1 MSDKLNIR
9 FSIEV
14 KPGCPECRK
23 LPNFARLMKE
33 YFEDQPRF
41 SLVDAVESV
50 LIEAYIDEIKEHVCA
65 RVKFLPKSVVVKRTS
80 PKRAQK
86 R

>member
-1 MSDKLNIR
+1 MTFK
-9 FSIEV
+9 
-14 KPGCPECRK
+14 
-23 LPNFARLMKE
+23 
-33 YFEDQPRF
+33 
-41 SLVDAVESV
+41 V
-50 LIEAYIDEIKEHVCA
+50 LGRNIDEIKEHVCA